1 VRFRSPKEYNAF
13 IAHTAQVYG
22 AMATSSDYDAVGRV
36 AEAIFAAATDG
47 TDQLRYVPNED
58 IRSILTA
65 RRETSEQEFI
75 ALTRSV
81 FLPHPSNNA

>member
-1 VRFRSPKEYNAF
+1 MQLEGLLKRSLQPRPTGQTN
-13 IAHTAQVYG
+13 
-22 AMATSSDYDAVGRV
+22 
-36 AEAIFAAATDG
+36 
-47 TDQLRYVPNED
+47 RYVPNED

-75 ALTRSV
+75 ALKRSV